1 VSDERSHDMETGEPA
16 SGAPPDARAE
26 ALDPRARSLIAIG
39 AAAVAGRPEKLE
51 AHLVNAVRSDP
62 ASLPGIREVMFQLVP
77 FCGWAVTLNAITV
90 LRKVLDDHGLEMP
103 PGGAPLEDVDRKGLR
118 ALGATTALQVT
129 PFFEKVAA
137 GLREFDPDFL
147 AHLTESAYGYVYNRP
162 GLDLV
167 TRELVAVAILNVAGQ
182 DLQLRYHVSGAL
194 NVGASR
200 EAVRSAIAE
209 SERAIADY

>member
-1 VSDERSHDMETGEPA
+1 MERGESTPDA
-16 SGAPPDARAE
+16 SPDGAPGV
-26 ALDPRARSLIAIG
+26 LGPRTRSLIAIG

-62 ASLPGIREVMFQLVP
+62 ASLPEIREVMFQLVP

-90 LRKVLDDHGLEMP
+90 LRKVLEEHNLEMP
-103 PGGAPLEDVDRKGLR
+103 RGGSPLEPLDRKALR
-118 ALGATTALQVT
+118 ALGETTALQVT

-167 TRELVAVAILNVAGQ
+167 TRELVAVALLNVAGQ